1 MIGLGQV
8 PHHELGSECSG
19 VVIMTGRNITHLS
32 PGDRV
37 CGLAVGTF
45 GHHTRTPSL
54 LVSKIPEHMSFAIA
68 ATIPVVFCTALY
80 SLQMIARLQEGES
93 ILVHAAAG
101 GVGQAAI
108 MLAKYF
114 GAEVFVTLG
123 STEKKDFVKKT
134 YGIAE
139 SHIFSSRDTTFETG
153 ILRATNGRGV
163 DVVLNSL
170 AGEGLKASWRCIA
183 PLGRFVEIGKADL
196 VQNSYLEMKKF
207 LGSVT
212 FACVDLTVVAEYK
225 PQIFNKLLT
234 EVIELYQ
241 INAISEVAPITS
253 FGMSEVQDAMRLM
266 QGGKHMGKIII
277 QSQADEIVKVSST
290 SCVAKDSMLR
300 HAIQTLP
307 PIVNMA
313 IAHED
318 ASFLITGGTG
328 GLGRSLA
335 YWLAKNGAKNIV
347 LISRSGSSSAPA
359 RAFVEDMKAL
369 HATIKIVVRA
379 CDVGNRVQ
387 LQDLLKELEGM
398 VPPIKGVIHGAM
410 VLQVSSIPYICVLLL
425 NAISRMSSSKS
436 PLFTI
441 GPA

>member
-1 MIGLGQV
+1 MKVNFRDVMIGLAQV
-8 PHHELGSECSG
+8 PYHELGSECSG
-19 VVIMTGRNITHLS
+19 VVISTGKDVTHLS

-45 GHHTRTPSL
+45 GHHTRTSSL
-54 LVSKIPEHMSFAIA
+54 LVSKIPEQMSFATA

-80 SLQMIARLQEGES
+80 SLRMIARLQGGES

-108 MLAKYF
+108 MFAKYF
-114 GAEVFVTLG
+114 GAEPFISLG
-123 STEKKDFVKKT
+123 STDKRHFIKKT
-134 YGIAE
+134 YGIPE

-212 FACVDLTVVAEYK
+212 LAGVDLTIVAEYK
-225 PQIFNKLLT
+225 PELFNKLLT

-241 INAISEVAPITS
+241 IKAISAIAPITS
-253 FGMSEVQDAMRLM
+253 FGMSEVQDALRLM

-277 QSQADEIVKVSST
+277 ESQAGDIVNVCSE
-290 SCVAKDSMLR
+290 SCIAKDLMLIY
-300 HAIQTLP
+300 AIQALP
-307 PIVNMA
+307 PMIRTA
-313 IAHED
+313 IAHAD
-318 ASFLITGGTG
+318 ASYLITGGTG
-328 GLGRSLA
+328 GIGRSLA
-335 YWLAKNGAKNIV
+335 YWLAKNGARNIV
-347 LISRSGSSSAPA
+347 LISRSGLSSAPA

-369 HATIKIVVRA
+369 DATIKIAVRA
-379 CDVGNRVQ
+379 CDVGNRFQ
-387 LQDLLKELEGM
+387 LQDLLKGLDGIM
-398 VPPIKGVIHGAM
+398 PPIKGVIHGAM
-410 VLQVSSIPYICVLLL
+410 VLQVS
-425 NAISRMSSSKS
+425 
-436 PLFTI
+436 
-441 GPA
+441 